1 MNHAWVLCVASLLA
15 TGCSADRAPTVGT
28 GPRPA
33 EGTGPSVPTNAA
45 ETAVAAF
52 SLTPNEINRS
62 FVTVDRLAISDPGE
76 LRAAG
81 LAHIDATDE
90 GVRYAAVYALALT
103 ATSASQTALRDVM
116 VSDAPWERLLAATA
130 LAGLGDR
137 DAVPVIIGFLG
148 DDASFP
154 HWEPPTT
161 YWRFARRQLL
171 SLTDRDF
178 ALSAA
183 TDSAS
188 AAATIPAW
196 TQWWAANGATF
207 QPRAREVRL
216 P

>member
-15 TGCSADRAPTVGT
+15 AGCSADRARTVET

-81 LAHIDATDE
+81 LAHIGATDK

-103 ATSASQTALRDVM
+103 ATSASQMALRDVM
-116 VSDAPWERLLAATA
+116 VAGAPWERLLAATA
-130 LAGLGDR
+130 LAGLGNR
-137 DAVPVIIGFLG
+137 DSVPVIIGFLG

-154 HWEPPTT
+154 YWEPPTT

-171 SLTDRDF
+171 SLTDQDF
-178 ALSAA
+178 ALGAA
-183 TDSAS
+183 TVGVS

-196 TQWWAANGATF
+196 MQWWAANGATF